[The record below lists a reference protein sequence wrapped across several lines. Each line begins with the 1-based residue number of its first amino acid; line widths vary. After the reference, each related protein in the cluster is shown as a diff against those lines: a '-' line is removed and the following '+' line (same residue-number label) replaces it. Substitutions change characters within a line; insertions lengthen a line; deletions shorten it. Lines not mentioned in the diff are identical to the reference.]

1 MPLRQKIF
9 AIIISLSLLL
19 FIVELVRRKKLRE
32 EYSWLWLLTGTIIL
46 TLALW
51 YDLLQWIT
59 HLIGA
64 GLPTSTLF
72 FLGLVFL
79 ILIAIQFSVKV
90 SELNNQVKN
99 LAQENGL
106 LKNRIEEIEEEK
118 TSTDKNE
125 KRRDYNR
132 SCKGHPFIRKF

>member
-1 MPLRQKIF
+1 MPLQQKFF
-9 AIIISLSLLL
+9 AIIISLFLMV
-19 FIVELVRRKKLRE
+19 FIIELVRRKKLRE

-46 TLALW
+46 ILALW
-51 YDLLQWIT
+51 YDLLQWMT
-59 HLIGA
+59 SLIGA

-90 SELNNQVKN
+90 SALHTQVKN

-106 LKNRIEEIEEEK
+106 LKNRIEKLEEGE
-118 TSTDKNE
+118 TP
-125 KRRDYNR
+125 KREN
-132 SCKGHPFIRKF
+132 

>member
-9 AIIISLSLLL
+9 AIIISLALLI
-19 FIVELVRRKKLRE
+19 FIIELVRRKKLRE

-46 TLALW
+46 ILALW
-51 YDLLQWIT
+51 YDLLQTIT

-90 SELNNQVKN
+90 SELNTQVKN
-99 LAQENGL
+99 LAQDNGL
-106 LKNRIEEIEEEK
+106 LKNRVEELEEK
-118 TSTDKNE
+118 NPTLENE
-125 KRRDYNR
+125 KRRAHNGE
-132 SCKGHPFIRKF
+132 KEEKNEI

>member
-1 MPLRQKIF
+1 MPLQQKIF
-9 AIIISLSLLL
+9 AIIISLTLLI
-19 FIVELVRRKKLRE
+19 FIVELVRRRKLRE
-32 EYSWLWLLTGTIIL
+32 EYSWLWLLTGAVIL
-46 TLALW
+46 ILALW
-51 YDLLQWIT
+51 YDLLQGIT
-59 HLIGA
+59 YLIGA

-106 LKNRIEEIEEEK
+106 LKNRVEELEEKNPSPKDKKRSVYNGQKEEENK
-118 TSTDKNE
+118 
-125 KRRDYNR
+125 
-132 SCKGHPFIRKF
+132 I

>member
-46 TLALW
+46 ILALW

-59 HLIGA
+59 HVIGA

-125 KRRDYNR
+125 KRRDYNGE
-132 SCKGHPFIRKF
+132 KGEKRET

>member
-1 MPLRQKIF
+1 MLI
-9 AIIISLSLLL
+9 
-19 FIVELVRRKKLRE
+19 
-32 EYSWLWLLTGTIIL
+32 
-46 TLALW
+46 LALW
-51 YDLLQWIT
+51 YDLLQGIT

-106 LKNRIEEIEEEK
+106 LKNRVEELE
-118 TSTDKNE
+118 DKNP
-125 KRRDYNR
+125 
-132 SCKGHPFIRKF
+132 H